1 MVIDEFNFANFHAK
15 AFGVKAKLYIA
26 TGKALANHMGAME
39 WADLQAFADT
49 QDTSIALISF
59 LNHAYLVAT
68 PDHYY
73 REGVDFAAIEEQIKE
88 TELIAS
94 AGTYIEDSGY
104 SLETAWPADQ
114 FRRMGLIQEDNKWN
128 GVFRSI

>member
-1 MVIDEFNFANFHAK
+1 MVIDEFNFASFHDK
-15 AFGVKAKLYIA
+15 AFGVRAKLHIA
-26 TGKALANHMGAME
+26 TGKALADHMGAME

-59 LNHAYLVAT
+59 LNQAYLVAT

-73 REGVDFAAIEEQIKE
+73 REGVDFASIEEQIKE

-114 FRRMGLIQEDNKWN
+114 FRRMGLIQEGKKWN